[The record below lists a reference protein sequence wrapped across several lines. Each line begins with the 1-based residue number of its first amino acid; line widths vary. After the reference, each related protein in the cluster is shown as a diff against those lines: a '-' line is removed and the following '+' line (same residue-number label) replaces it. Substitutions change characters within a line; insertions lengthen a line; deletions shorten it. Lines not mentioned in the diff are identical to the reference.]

1 MGFFFPKPFCESF
14 LNTAFQN
21 EIYSKC
27 AFMGSSKCVQFLYR
41 SENVNFLILLKI
53 KSSSLVAF
61 ILTAELSAVP
71 LLWKHNSFFGTW
83 PPKCHFPSF
92 LLPLSL
98 LCTLSQSLKTSLLIS
113 PFSLALKITTE
124 AHCASLFLIASA
136 LSSFLFYVATLL
148 SLLIFFFFFHSL
160 PLTYEFISFH
170 LIRLPKGQH
179 KILEWVYVSAFGNS
193 NECVTMVFRYRL
205 VYSITLS
212 NRYSSP

>member
-1 MGFFFPKPFCESF
+1 
-14 LNTAFQN
+14 
-21 EIYSKC
+21 
-27 AFMGSSKCVQFLYR
+27 MGSSKCVQFFYR

-83 PPKCHFPSF
+83 PPKCHFPSL

-148 SLLIFFFFFHSL
+148 SLLIFFFIHCHLHMSSFHSTSL
-160 PLTYEFISFH
+160 DFQKVNIKYWNGYTY
-170 LIRLPKGQH
+170 LLLV
-179 KILEWVYVSAFGNS
+179 ILMSVWPWYLDTDWCTV
-193 NECVTMVFRYRL
+193 L
-205 VYSITLS
+205 H
-212 NRYSSP
+212 